1 MAHDAFVS
9 YSKNDIETVAA
20 ICKAL
25 EENGLSCWYAP
36 RNVPIGADWDASIME
51 ALAASRV
58 MILVWS
64 SHSDQSKQ
72 VKREVALALDEIG
85 VTVIPFRIES
95 IEPSKLRYYLSGIQ
109 WFDASTPPPEANLKR
124 LVEQVKIAIPVVGQ
138 LLISEEEKL
147 QRSGTAEKETAPEQ
161 APEPATERAEPQY
174 PENEQTSV
182 DEETRLISEVKA
194 LQEAEAEALEEAE
207 AAAYRQARLRAEVE
221 SLRHAGA
228 AVLPPS
234 EAEVLRR
241 AAEAEAV
248 QYAED
253 KARLVAKVEVLHQAV
268 ETARERAEKRL
279 GKDQDEAET
288 ALAADAKNKT

>member
-138 LLISEEEKL
+138 LLVSEEEKI

-161 APEPATERAEPQY
+161 ATEGAEPQH
-174 PENEQTSV
+174 PENEQTNV
-182 DEETRLISEVKA
+182 DEETRLINEVKA

-279 GKDQDEAET
+279 GKDENEAET

>member
-9 YSKNDIETVAA
+9 YSKNDIETVDA

-109 WFDASTPPPEANLKR
+109 WFDASNPPPEANLKR
-124 LVEQVKIAIPVVGQ
+124 LVEQVKIAIPIVGQ
-138 LLISEEEKL
+138 LLVSEEEKI

-161 APEPATERAEPQY
+161 ATEGAEPQY
-174 PENEQTSV
+174 PEDEQTNV
-182 DEETRLISEVKA
+182 DEETRLINEVKA

-279 GKDQDEAET
+279 GKDEDEAET
-288 ALAADAKNKT
+288 ALAAEAKNKN

>member
-138 LLISEEEKL
+138 LLVSEEEKI

-161 APEPATERAEPQY
+161 ATEGAEPQH
-174 PENEQTSV
+174 PENEQINV
-182 DEETRLISEVKA
+182 DEETRLINEVKA

-279 GKDQDEAET
+279 GKDENEAEI

>member
-95 IEPSKLRYYLSGIQ
+95 VEPSKLRYYLSGIQ

-138 LLISEEEKL
+138 LLVSEEEKI

-161 APEPATERAEPQY
+161 ATEGAEPQH
-174 PENEQTSV
+174 PENEQTND
-182 DEETRLISEVKA
+182 DEETRLINEVKA
-194 LQEAEAEALEEAE
+194 LQQAEAEALEEAE

-279 GKDQDEAET
+279 GKDENEAET

>member
-95 IEPSKLRYYLSGIQ
+95 VEPSKLRYYLSGIQ

-138 LLISEEEKL
+138 LLVSEEEKI

-161 APEPATERAEPQY
+161 ATEGAEPQH
-174 PENEQTSV
+174 PENEQTNV
-182 DEETRLISEVKA
+182 DEETRLINEVKA

-279 GKDQDEAET
+279 GKDENEAET